1 VCLGDLEEEQHT
13 LLAYSYRL
21 RSFSAERRH
30 ANTKYHPVKK
40 VAAHPLHVWDRRG
53 PPSPIYCI
61 SDGQVVRVC
70 RCRRS
75 WCRVLFLAGQQQVE
89 KSYVSH
95 SAFHVWETSVW
106 IFPQLP
112 KRKLC
117 PIPIL
122 LRVLLACL
130 SCFPLWLCF
139 FYGITTTS
147 PQTTAAAGL
156 LQSARAEYF

>member
-1 VCLGDLEEEQHT
+1 MCLGDLEEEQHT
-13 LLAYSYRL
+13 LLVYSYRL

-30 ANTKYHPVKK
+30 ANHPVKK
-40 VAAHPLHVWDRRG
+40 VAAHLSTFGIVVDLLHLHIVSQTVKWFGFVVVDDPGVGCYFGWAAASREVKCKSLCFSRLG
-53 PPSPIYCI
+53 DFCVDI
-61 SDGQVVRVC
+61 S
-70 RCRRS
+70 
-75 WCRVLFLAGQQQVE
+75 
-89 KSYVSH
+89 
-95 SAFHVWETSVW
+95 
-106 IFPQLP
+106 QLP

-156 LQSARAEYF
+156 LQSVRAEYF